1 MDRNP
6 QQRLAVFENAAL
18 SHEDQLFRVALR
30 LVKDR
35 AHAED
40 LVQETYLQ
48 AWRSF
53 DRFEPGTNLRAWL
66 YKIMFNMHHSQ
77 RRRRRLQLVQFE
89 ETVAETIAYDPP
101 IPQGLTDEEVLTELE
116 KLPRD
121 YQIPVVLVDVEGLT
135 YKELAEALNIPI
147 GTVMSRLHRGRKLL
161 RMGLAKFAHEAR
173 RKAAAKEIKDY
184 GLSKIQRR
192 D

>member
-6 QQRLAVFENAAL
+6 QQRLAEFENAAL
-18 SHEDQLFRVALR
+18 GYEDQIFRVALR
-30 LVKDR
+30 LVRDR

-53 DRFEPGTNLRAWL
+53 DRFEAGTNLRAWL
-66 YKIMFNMHHSQ
+66 YKIMFNTHHSQ
-77 RRRRRLQLVQFE
+77 RRRQRLQLVQFE
-89 ETVAETIAYDPP
+89 ETIAETIAYDPP
-101 IPQGLTDEEVLTELE
+101 TPQHLTDEEVLAELE

-121 YQIPVVLVDVEGLT
+121 YQIPVALVDIEGLT

-161 RMGLAKFAHEAR
+161 RASLAKYTREAAR
-173 RKAAAKEIKDY
+173 RTTGVGD
-184 GLSKIQRR
+184 
-192 D
+192 